1 MTKKR
6 CRFPNDD
13 TLSRL
18 LYLALKKGSPHL
30 GCRRLRKNVQ
40 AEARLVAENV
50 TGVVI
55 PGKAIEIAKA
65 VVFPASDDS
74 SYITGAELFVDDGMA
89 RMWARGDQVMTP
101 ITTLFLDIGGVL
113 LTNGWDRRIRRLAA
127 ETFNLDFEEMD
138 ERHHLTFDTYE
149 EGKVTLGEYLDRVVF
164 YRERTFTRDQFQ
176 TFMFAQ
182 SRPFP
187 EMIELV
193 CRLKS
198 RYRLKVVAVS
208 NEGRE
213 LNVHRIGTFKLE
225 TFIDFFVS
233 SCFVHFRKPDADI
246 FRIALDIAQ
255 VTPEQAVYI
264 EDRPMFVEV
273 AQALGISGIIH
284 AGHDTTQK
292 ELKRF
297 GLIVP
302 G

>member
-1 MTKKR
+1 MG
-6 CRFPNDD
+6 
-13 TLSRL
+13 L
-18 LYLALKKGSPHL
+18 
-30 GCRRLRKNVQ
+30 
-40 AEARLVAENV
+40 EAPSHSGGNH
-50 TGVVI
+50 
-55 PGKAIEIAKA
+55 
-65 VVFPASDDS
+65 
-74 SYITGAELFVDDGMA
+74 
-89 RMWARGDQVMTP
+89 VMTP

-113 LTNGWDRRIRRLAA
+113 LTNGWDRSARRLAG
-127 ETFNLDFEEMD
+127 ETFGLDYEEMD

-149 EGKVTLGEYLDRVVF
+149 EGKLSLDEYLDRVVF
-164 YRERTFTRDQFQ
+164 YQERPFTRDQFR

-198 RYRLKVVAVS
+198 HYGLKVAAVS

-213 LNVHRIGTFKLE
+213 LNVHRIGAFKLE
-225 TFIDFFVS
+225 TCIDFFVS

-255 VTPEQAVYI
+255 VKPEQVVYI

-273 AQALGISGIIH
+273 AQSLGIKGIIH
-284 AGHDTTQK
+284 AGYDATQK
-292 ELKRF
+292 ELERF